1 MKKFLAEHLVPLI
14 STIKKPKTWNYQ
26 PVTSSEG
33 MQKYVGLRNL
43 GCICYMNSM
52 MQ

>member
-1 MKKFLAEHLVPLI
+1 MKKFLDEQLVPLI
-14 STIKKPKTWNYQ
+14 KTIKKPKTWNYQ
-26 PVTSSEG
+26 PSTSAEG
-33 MQKYVGLRNL
+33 AQKYCGLRNL